1 MNLNADFVKKTLRRD
16 DIAATLRLACILR
29 NILLIY
35 LGNKCNEIVVIINLI
50 HQIYEYDI

>member
-35 LGNKCNEIVVIINLI
+35 LGNKGNEIVVIINLI